1 MGQEVVDRLHRLMWK
16 APQRIAI
23 EIAEIWICDD
33 ESALEMSQSVVLV
46 EFESVFAVSNLHK
59 GKVRSPTVAR
69 NLVNIEEV
77 SKAFDI
83 RPLLT
88 KVSLGISEGERI
100 GIVGRNGAG
109 KSTLMRIITGEEAP
123 DAGRVTKSNSTAIG
137 YLAQIDNA
145 DPTATVGDVVLGD
158 REKHEWAGDS
168 RIREIFTGLF
178 GGFDDHL
185 FERTFGNLSG
195 GEKRRVGLAK
205 LLIDDIQLVL
215 LDEPTNH
222 LDVEGVA
229 WLAEHLKRRTD
240 LAVLVVTHDRWFLDE
255 ITERTWEV
263 VQGKVEEYEGGYSAF
278 VLAKAERSRQSA
290 ATEARRNNLIRK
302 ELAWLRRGAPA
313 RTTKPK
319 FRVDAANELISA
331 EPAPRD
337 GSELLKFALNRLGK
351 TVLEAKDMQVKAGD
365 KELLSHLTWN
375 IGPGDRIGIVGI
387 NGAGKSTLMR
397 VLASELQPAAGKL
410 TTGITVKIAFLT
422 QHLDELD
429 PTWRVLEAVEKVAQ
443 YVELGKGKTLSASQL
458 CERLGFDRDGQ
469 WTPVGDLSGG
479 ERRRLQLTRL
489 LMDAPNVLMLD
500 EPTNDFDIETLTE
513 LEDLLDSYGGTLL
526 VVSHDRYFLERVCD
540 RFVGLLGDLQL
551 RDLPRGVDEYLEL
564 RHQQSTP
571 TQNSGGKGKSSSAA
585 EERQLKKDLTRVE
598 RQIEK
603 GRAEVARLTAEQETF
618 AMDPTKLV
626 EVSEQ
631 LAKVSAELV
640 TREEEW
646 LSITMALEG

>member
-1 MGQEVVDRLHRLMWK
+1 M
-16 APQRIAI
+16 
-23 EIAEIWICDD
+23 
-33 ESALEMSQSVVLV
+33 
-46 EFESVFAVSNLHK
+46 
-59 GKVRSPTVAR
+59 AR

-83 RPLLT
+83 RPLLI

-109 KSTLMRIITGEEAP
+109 KSTLMRIITGEAAP
-123 DAGRVTKSNSTAIG
+123 DVGRVTKSNATNIG

-145 DPTATVGDVVLGD
+145 DPAATVGEVVLGD
-158 REKHEWAGDS
+158 REKHEWAGDA

-205 LLIDDIQLVL
+205 LLIDDVQLIL

-229 WLAEHLKRRTD
+229 WLAAHIKKRSD

-255 ITERTWEV
+255 ITDRTWEV
-263 VQGKVEEYEGGYSAF
+263 VHGNVEEYDGGYSAF

-351 TVLEAKDMQVKAGD
+351 TVLETKDMQVKAGD

-397 VLASELQPAAGKL
+397 VLASELAPAAGKL

-443 YVELGKGKTLSASQL
+443 FVELGKGRTLSASQL

-564 RHQQSTP
+564 RYKQSQP
-571 TQNSGGKGKSSSAA
+571 SQSSSNKGKSSNAA
-585 EERQLKKDLTRVE
+585 EERQLKKDLQRVE

-603 GRAEVARLTAEQETF
+603 GKAELIRLTGEQETF
-618 AMDPTKLV
+618 AKDPAKLI
-626 EVSEQ
+626 EISEQ
-631 LAKVSAELV
+631 LSKISADLA

-646 LSITMALEG
+646 LSITLALEG